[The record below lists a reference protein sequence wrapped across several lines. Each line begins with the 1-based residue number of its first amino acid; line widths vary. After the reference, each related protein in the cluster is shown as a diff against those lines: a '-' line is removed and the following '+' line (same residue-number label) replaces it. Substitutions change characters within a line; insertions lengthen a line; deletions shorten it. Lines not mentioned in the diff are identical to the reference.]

1 MTEFEGKTFTEGT
14 VEYTIHEHIAVLDCY
29 RGSETPWQK
38 EVNIVSWNGGVPK
51 VDIRDW
57 SETHERM
64 SRGITLTEE
73 QAMKLTKALADRFR
87 SRARQEHAA
96 PVKDDYT
103 R

>member
-14 VEYTIHEHIAVLDCY
+14 VEYTIHEHIAVLDHIRSC
-29 RGSETPWQK
+29 ETPWQK

-57 SETHERM
+57 SETHDRM

-87 SRARQEHAA
+87 SRASQEHVA
-96 PVKDDYT
+96 PVKDDMA